1 MHGVRYIKYFI
12 KIPSCNSDMWFEY
25 VGSELVL
32 QKQEGELGGTY
43 THCV

>member
-1 MHGVRYIKYFI
+1 MNII
-12 KIPSCNSDMWFEY
+12 DTSQPSCVHMILTEHR
-25 VGSELVL
+25 SELVL